1 MGNREALLAGAK
13 RCLADKGFART
24 TARDI
29 ASTSGV
35 SLAAIGYH
43 FGSTEAL
50 LNTALIE
57 AIGEWGDELGDMLAG
72 SAAVADDWIAQFE
85 AVWTRVVEAF
95 EAHRQL
101 LVASVE
107 ALAQVD
113 RSEEVRASLA
123 DGLRQGREGLAELF
137 GTPDDDPRRPV
148 GSFLQALMTGVIT
161 QWTVDPE
168 SAPSGPEMAEALRR
182 LAAAATSARGETTSR

>member
-1 MGNREALLAGAK
+1 MGNRQDLLAGAK

-29 ASTSGV
+29 ATTSRV

-50 LNTALIE
+50 LNAALID
-57 AIGEWGDELGDMLAG
+57 AMGEWGDALGGALAG
-72 SAAVADDWIAQFE
+72 SAGAGDDRHTRFE
-85 AVWTRVVEAF
+85 AVWTRVVEVF
-95 EAHRQL
+95 EAHRPL

-113 RSEEVRASLA
+113 RSAEVRASLA
-123 DGLRQGREGLAELF
+123 DALQQGREGLAELF
-137 GTPDDDPRRPV
+137 GTPDDVPRRPV
-148 GSFLQALMTGVIT
+148 GSFLQALMTGVIA
-161 QWTVDPE
+161 QWIVDPD

-182 LAAAATSARGETTSR
+182 LAT

>member
-13 RCLADKGFART
+13 QCLADKGFART

-43 FGSTEAL
+43 FGSTTAL

-57 AIGEWGDELGDMLAG
+57 AMRDWGDALGGALTG
-72 SAAVADDWIAQFE
+72 PVGVADDPSARFE
-85 AVWTRVVEAF
+85 AVWTRAVEAF
-95 EAHRQL
+95 ERHRPL
-101 LVASVE
+101 LVAGIE

-113 RSEEVRASLA
+113 RSEEVRASLVDA
-123 DGLRQGREGLAELF
+123 LRQGREGLAELF
-137 GTPDDDPRRPV
+137 GILEDDPRRPV

-161 QWTVDPE
+161 QWIVDPA
-168 SAPSGPEMAEALRR
+168 SAPSGAEMAQALHR
-182 LAAAATSARGETTSR
+182 LGTAAAPDRDPTPS

>member
-1 MGNREALLAGAK
+1 MPVGNREALLTSAK
-13 RCLADKGFART
+13 HCLADKGFART

-29 ASTSGV
+29 ATTARV

-57 AIGEWGDELGDMLAG
+57 AMEEWGEELSDVLGSSAG
-72 SAAVADDWIAQFE
+72 LADDPLARFE
-85 AVWTRVVEAF
+85 AVWTRAVEAF
-95 EAHRQL
+95 EAHRPL

-123 DGLRQGREGLAELF
+123 RGLRLGREGLAELF
-137 GTPDDDPRRPV
+137 GIPDDDPRRAV

-161 QWTVDPE
+161 QWIVDPAR
-168 SAPSGPEMAEALRR
+168 APSGPELAHALRQ
-182 LAAAATSARGETTSR
+182 LAAATATDRRVCP